1 MDPLVWS
8 ILLMAL
14 GLLLVGVEMF
24 LPIAGVLG
32 VISVAAILVS
42 ISLAFY
48 YRGLE
53 VGFLFV
59 VVAALGVPAVLAA
72 AFRLWPRT
80 PLGKHLLLQVP
91 DPETVLPDSPQ
102 RRKQR
107 ELVGKTGVAKTLMLP
122 SGAVMIGDDL
132 VDAISEG
139 LPIEAGQPVKV
150 IEVRGGRVVVRRA
163 DPNEIQT
170 PSKADDVL
178 SQSIES
184 LGLDPFEDPL
194 V

>member
-1 MDPLVWS
+1 MDPIVWS

-24 LPIAGVLG
+24 IPTAGILG
-32 VISVAAILVS
+32 VISLAAILVS

-53 VGFLFV
+53 VGFVFV
-59 VVAALGVPAVLAA
+59 VFAAVGVPAVLMV

-80 PLGKHLLLQVP
+80 QLGRQLLLQVP
-91 DPETVLPDSPQ
+91 DPQAVLPNSPE
-102 RRKQR
+102 RRRQR
-107 ELVGKTGVAKTLMLP
+107 ELVGKLGVTRTLMLP
-122 SGAVMIGDDL
+122 SGAVMIGDEL

-139 LPIEAGQPVKV
+139 LPIEAGQVVKV
-150 IEVRGGRVVVRRA
+150 IEARGGRVVVRPA
-163 DPNEIQT
+163 DPEETEAPAKSN
-170 PSKADDVL
+170 DVL
-178 SQSIES
+178 SQSIET